1 MCDLLTLVVAARP
14 ACACAC
20 TYHFTSSRGGY
31 CSPALVSVE
40 MRGHCS
46 AARPPIVLCLCAV
59 AAGRAVPRC
68 PPALRDSIYT
78 SFWVFP
84 FPGPA
89 GPQLS
94 ARGALQP
101 RPLPPSAQRCV
112 HRGSTGTSGYRPPL
126 TGVGDTEVLTSTP
139 LYDCISRLSPCVHL
153 AFFPLFCCSSSAL
166 ET

>member
-1 MCDLLTLVVAARP
+1 MCVRVYIPLHIVSGRLLFSCACVRRNVRTLRCGPPAYCAVLVRCCRRPRRP
-14 ACACAC
+14 A
-20 TYHFTSSRGGY
+20 
-31 CSPALVSVE
+31 
-40 MRGHCS
+40 
-46 AARPPIVLCLCAV
+46 
-59 AAGRAVPRC
+59 

-153 AFFPLFCCSSSAL
+153 AFFPLFRCSSSAL

>member
-1 MCDLLTLVVAARP
+1 MCVRVYIPLHIVSGRLLFS
-14 ACACAC
+14 CACVRRNVRTLRC
-20 TYHFTSSRGGY
+20 GP
-31 CSPALVSVE
+31 PAY
-40 MRGHCS
+40 
-46 AARPPIVLCLCAV
+46 CAV
-59 AAGRAVPRC
+59 LVRCCRRPRR